1 MEHIKIENTEGL
13 LIIRMSRGKANALNG
28 EMVGELIAAF
38 SEAATSESVRGVVLA
53 SDRAKFFS
61 GGFDV
66 MEVFAYDRE
75 KMTEFFGRFID
86 LYEGM
91 LRLAKPVVAA
101 VSGHAFAGGAVLAL
115 ASDVRVMA
123 EGEFGFALNEINI
136 GLALPPG
143 MIRMAVTAVGAR
155 HARELV
161 LEGKTVKPAEA
172 LESGLAAEIAAPEA
186 VLERAVGRARE
197 LGAKP
202 PLTYGA
208 IKQSFNEVT
217 GLPRAAGDHQALDK
231 FIEHWF
237 SPESNTPS
245 PVAYQLVA
253 ALSPGVL
260 DWREP
265 HGYEFV
271 IRSARDR
278 VTVLR
283 SSQFIYVRPGPAALA
298 VAAGVHHAVPVR
310 QRDLPAT
317 D

>member
-28 EMVGELIAAF
+28 EMVEELIAAF
-38 SEAATSESVRGVVLA
+38 SEAEASQSVRGVVLA

-115 ASDVRVMA
+115 ASDLRVMA

-143 MIRMAVTAVGAR
+143 MIRMAVVAVGAR
-155 HARELV
+155 RARELV
-161 LEGKTVKPAEA
+161 LEGRTVKPAEA
-172 LESGLAAEIAAPEA
+172 LEAGLAAEIAAPEA
-186 VLERAVGRARE
+186 VLDRAIARARG
-197 LGAKP
+197 LAAKP

-217 GLPRAAGDHQALDK
+217 GLPRTASDHQALDR

-237 SPESNTPS
+237 SPES
-245 PVAYQLVA
+245 VQHRQL
-253 ALSPGVL
+253 LIDS
-260 DWREP
+260 
-265 HGYEFV
+265 
-271 IRSARDR
+271 
-278 VTVLR
+278 LR
-283 SSQFIYVRPGPAALA
+283 R
-298 VAAGVHHAVPVR
+298 
-310 QRDLPAT
+310 
-317 D
+317 